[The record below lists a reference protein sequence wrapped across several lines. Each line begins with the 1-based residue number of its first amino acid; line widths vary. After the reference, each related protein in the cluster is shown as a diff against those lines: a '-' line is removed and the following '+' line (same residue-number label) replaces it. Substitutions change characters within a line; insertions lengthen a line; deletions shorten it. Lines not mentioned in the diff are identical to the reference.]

1 MTIAIVSGNRGTA
14 GHKSSGTSLTLTPSA
29 ALAVGN
35 YGLLAV
41 VVDNVGTAEG
51 ETDDVSVTDTNG
63 NTWIKLR
70 EQTEANT
77 AALSGV
83 TCALFLAELNAELN
97 GTDTVTIALTANA
110 TAKGAGLA
118 ELSST
123 DPLVL
128 STGGANGTNEVAG
141 TSYSVA
147 LSGLTSVAGLYV
159 GMTAAENET
168 GVVLDT
174 AYTELAF
181 AEIGSGTA
189 GGSATNVIAHV
200 GTLAN
205 TSTGDTFDATV
216 AGSDRATILVRLEEV
231 AAGGPQTLDGV
242 LFTKAPTFPTGRL
255 DLRLSGATFTKAAT
269 FPTGQI
275 NFTVSGTTFQKAPTF
290 PTGTLIQAQFLTGT
304 TFTKAPT
311 FPTGAISSTGG
322 TQTLSGT
329 LFVKA
334 PSFPQGRLDLN
345 LAGVT
350 FTKAPSFPQGQLN
363 LQLAGTTFVQAP
375 TFPAGTL
382 VQEQFLTGATFQQVP
397 TFPTGS
403 ISAGAAT
410 QNLSGVL
417 FVTAPS
423 FPTGKLNLQ
432 LTGITFTKAGTFLT
446 GALVQE
452 QTLSGTTFVKA
463 PTFPQGA
470 LAGTQILTG
479 VLFTKAGTFPVG
491 IVVQGTLGGPVVGAL
506 ASFETGARQA
516 ELAGAASAEFDGAT
530 SAE

>member
-29 ALAVGN
+29 ALAAGN

-63 NTWIKLR
+63 DTWIKLR

-97 GTDTVTIALTANA
+97 GTDTITITLTANA

-147 LSGLTSVAGLYV
+147 LSGLTSVPGLYV

-181 AEIGSGTA
+181 AEIGSGVA

-205 TSTGDTFDATV
+205 TSTGDTFDSTV

-231 AAGGPQTLDGV
+231 AAGDVTL
-242 LFTKAPTFPTGRL
+242 A
-255 DLRLSGATFTKAAT
+255 GA
-269 FPTGQI
+269 G
-275 NFTVSGTTFQKAPTF
+275 
-290 PTGTLIQAQFLTGT
+290 TGTSSGLGLLTGT
-304 TFTKAPT
+304 
-311 FPTGAISSTGG
+311 
-322 TQTLSGT
+322 
-329 LFVKA
+329 V
-334 PSFPQGRLDLN
+334 
-345 LAGVT
+345 
-350 FTKAPSFPQGQLN
+350 
-363 LQLAGTTFVQAP
+363 
-375 TFPAGTL
+375 
-382 VQEQFLTGATFQQVP
+382 
-397 TFPTGS
+397 
-403 ISAGAAT
+403 
-410 QNLSGVL
+410 
-417 FVTAPS
+417 
-423 FPTGKLNLQ
+423 
-432 LTGITFTKAGTFLT
+432 
-446 GALVQE
+446 
-452 QTLSGTTFVKA
+452 
-463 PTFPQGA
+463 
-470 LAGTQILTG
+470 
-479 VLFTKAGTFPVG
+479 
-491 IVVQGTLGGPVVGAL
+491 PVVGAADGTSSGL
-506 ASFETGARQA
+506 GNLTVTAAA
-516 ELAGAASAEFDGAT
+516 VELAGNADGSSSGSGVLSGEVPLAGTGTGTSSGAGVLSGEVPLSGGADGTSSGAGVLSLTVTLAGEGTGTSSGLGDLTLQGLAALAGIAEGSSSGAGVLLLDVAILGGADGSSSGLGVLTGELVFAGAADGTSSGAGNLTVIGSNVYPDDPFRWRGFDSLRSG
-530 SAE
+530 